1 MLVIGLTVGA
11 MYGFIA
17 VGVVLVY
24 RTTRVL
30 NVAHSGI
37 GILSGFIAY
46 DLIVVRGKPYYVGIA
61 ACIVLAAL
69 FGFLFERIILRR
81 LHGQPLVQTGAT
93 LVLAIMLTGVSTIP
107 IKWTESTIYQIPSP
121 LAQKGFRV
129 PLANQRLTY
138 DQLVLLIALAV
149 FTVGSYWVLKRTRV
163 GLALRA
169 LADDPSTASLMGV
182 RHQFLSSL
190 AWTTSFALSALTTML
205 VIPMLT
211 LDRTAINLITVKA
224 LTAAFVGSLVS
235 VPLMAVGALAL
246 GLLEAASDLYWV
258 QLTWLKA
265 ALPFILMVGYLG
277 LNTARG
283 RKVILEDAGAVT
295 P

>member
-24 RTTRVL
+24 RTTKVL
-30 NVAHSGI
+30 NVAHSGV

-46 DLIVVRGKPYYVGIA
+46 DLIVVRATPYYVGVA
-61 ACIVLAAL
+61 ACIFFAAL
-69 FGFLFERIILRR
+69 LGFLFEKIILRR
-81 LHGQPLVQTGAT
+81 LNGQPLLQTGAT
-93 LVLAIMLTGVSTIP
+93 LVLAVTLTGVSTIP
-107 IKWTESTIYQIPSP
+107 MKWTESNIYEIPSP
-121 LAQKGFRV
+121 LARQGFRV

-138 DQLVLLIALAV
+138 DQLVLMIALAV
-149 FTVGSYWVLKRTRV
+149 FTVGSYWVFKRTRV

-169 LADDPSTASLMGV
+169 LADDPSTASLMGI
-182 RHQFLSSL
+182 RQELLFSL

-211 LDRTAINLITVKA
+211 LDRTAINLITV
-224 LTAAFVGSLVS
+224 AAFVGSLVS
-235 VPLMAVGALAL
+235 VPLMALGALAL

-295 P
+295 S

>member
-24 RTTRVL
+24 RTTKVL
-30 NVAHSGI
+30 NVAHSGV

-46 DLIVVRGKPYYVGIA
+46 DLIVVRATPYYVGVA
-61 ACIVLAAL
+61 ACIFFAAL
-69 FGFLFERIILRR
+69 LGFLFEKIILRR
-81 LHGQPLVQTGAT
+81 LNGQPLLQTGAT
-93 LVLAIMLTGVSTIP
+93 LVLAVTLTGVSTIP
-107 IKWTESTIYQIPSP
+107 IKWTESNIYEIPSP
-121 LAQKGFRV
+121 LARQGFRV

-138 DQLVLLIALAV
+138 DQLVLMIALAV
-149 FTVGSYWVLKRTRV
+149 FTVASYWVFKRTRV

-169 LADDPSTASLMGV
+169 LADDPSTASLMGI
-182 RHQFLSSL
+182 RQELLFSL

-235 VPLMAVGALAL
+235 VPLMALGALAL

-295 P
+295 S